1 MSNDQR
7 KTEVWDVDPISSIL
21 QRVHF
26 SHTRN
31 ELRSISILSEH
42 RNEGKTTVAMLLARG
57 LTEVYKLKV
66 LLVDLNPDGDA
77 MLNQYLSNYEN
88 EKSNDGILHG
98 HPFSF
103 GIFRLKNIDMNWLK
117 TAYDGLYANQLI
129 SSFSSTYDLI
139 IVDTMTSI
147 NPNETSLRVSTQSNI
162 IVTTEK
168 SFGKTANKLQIE
180 LEQNRKEVLGI
191 IFNK

>member
-88 EKSNDGILHG
+88 EKSND
-98 HPFSF
+98 
-103 GIFRLKNIDMNWLK
+103 
-117 TAYDGLYANQLI
+117 
-129 SSFSSTYDLI
+129 
-139 IVDTMTSI
+139 
-147 NPNETSLRVSTQSNI
+147 
-162 IVTTEK
+162 
-168 SFGKTANKLQIE
+168 
-180 LEQNRKEVLGI
+180 
-191 IFNK
+191 